1 MRSIRL
7 IAAAAAL
14 TSITRAARRLPPVVS
29 PEKFGNV
36 AISIVV
42 PARDEAARIGPLLA
56 AVVGAPG
63 VAEVI
68 VVDDESTDGTADVAR
83 AGGATVVTGEPL
95 PAGWAGKAWA
105 LQQGL
110 DAASG
115 DWVVFL
121 DADTRPSPELP
132 GSLVARM
139 IADDLD
145 VLTVGGRFDCPT
157 TGVRWLHPA
166 LLTTLVYRTAPPG
179 AADPGPV
186 HRRMGN
192 GQCVA
197 ARRSVLIGA
206 GGWRGVAHH
215 SVEDVALVRAMATAG
230 FSVAFLDAADLLTVR
245 MYESATEAWS
255 GWGRSLSLPGVE
267 PSLRRFA
274 GLGIVTLAQAAPLL
288 RLLARRGDVLDVALL
303 AVRLGVLVGTA
314 RAYRRRGVAYWL
326 SPTADLA
333 AVAAIARSLLMPT
346 HRWRGRSYPATPSR
360 NASR

>member
-1 MRSIRL
+1 M
-7 IAAAAAL
+7 
-14 TSITRAARRLPPVVS
+14 
-29 PEKFGNV
+29 

-42 PARDEAARIGPLLA
+42 PARDEATRIGPLLA

-145 VLTVGGRFDCPT
+145 RAHRRWPLRLPDHRGALAAP
-157 TGVRWLHPA
+157 GVADARSSTARHHPA
-166 LLTTLVYRTAPPG
+166 QPIPDRCTGGWATVSASPPG
-179 AADPGPV
+179 AA
-186 HRRMGN
+186 
-192 GQCVA
+192 C
-197 ARRSVLIGA
+197 
-206 GGWRGVAHH
+206 
-215 SVEDVALVRAMATAG
+215 
-230 FSVAFLDAADLLTVR
+230 
-245 MYESATEAWS
+245 
-255 GWGRSLSLPGVE
+255 
-267 PSLRRFA
+267 
-274 GLGIVTLAQAAPLL
+274 
-288 RLLARRGDVLDVALL
+288 
-303 AVRLGVLVGTA
+303 
-314 RAYRRRGVAYWL
+314 
-326 SPTADLA
+326 
-333 AVAAIARSLLMPT
+333 
-346 HRWRGRSYPATPSR
+346 
-360 NASR
+360 